1 MLRGVITTTRLAT
14 ITVIE
19 HHHQSKSKMFS
30 QQRHKFKEKHQF
42 ATPVLRVALTQSHH
56 LARRI
61 TRDAKNLR
69 AKAKTLVEISGD
81 FFGLFGLGSF
91 C

>member
-1 MLRGVITTTRLAT
+1 MLRGVITITRLAT

-19 HHHQSKSKMFS
+19 LLSPS
-30 QQRHKFKEKHQF
+30 KFKIFSLQPHQF
-42 ATPVLRVALTQSHH
+42 KENNPFATQAQKVAPTQSRH

-61 TRDAKNLR
+61 TRDANNR
-69 AKAKTLVEISGD
+69 NAKSKTLVEMSDD
-81 FFGLFGLGSF
+81 FFVLFSLWCF